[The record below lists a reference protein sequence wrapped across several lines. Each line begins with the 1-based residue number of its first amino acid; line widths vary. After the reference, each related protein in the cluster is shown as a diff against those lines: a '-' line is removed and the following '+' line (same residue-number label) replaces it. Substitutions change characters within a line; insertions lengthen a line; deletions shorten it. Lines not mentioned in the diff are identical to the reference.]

1 MPKSLSNRMVF
12 FLHREYLLFFFSGRV
27 WKKVFQAKA
36 TLELEPSRQQ
46 VVNET
51 EQQQVVNET
60 EHGCG

>member
-1 MPKSLSNRMVF
+1 M
-12 FLHREYLLFFFSGRV
+12 
-27 WKKVFQAKA
+27 FQAKA

>member
-1 MPKSLSNRMVF
+1 
-12 FLHREYLLFFFSGRV
+12 
-27 WKKVFQAKA
+27 VFQAKA

-60 EHGCG
+60 EQQQVVNETEHGCG